1 MNDKKH
7 RILLFALG
15 ISLGVL
21 AGGAFVY
28 FSNKGNDKNTVSE
41 SFIDDIVNRV
51 AGLIRSKD
59 DEKKKVNETK
69 SAKSV
74 KQKSTKVTD
83 DKEQEEGDEINTSDS
98 LSVRNVI
105 VGTSDSILVDSMDIN
120 FNQENIVV
128 KKDVLLTSNN
138 IFMYN
143 LDVPDKGEL
152 HSDSLLELSSG
163 LKDEKKIVNA
173 KYSFNV
179 EYWQS
184 PINYKGYKLGKNKLV
199 LFGFDTGSAA
209 KMYYY
214 KDEVYLKQKEIYYRL
229 EYTNDFKALERVVS
243 NTITSQLQQSKL

>member
-1 MNDKKH
+1 MD
-7 RILLFALG
+7 
-15 ISLGVL
+15 
-21 AGGAFVY
+21 
-28 FSNKGNDKNTVSE
+28 
-41 SFIDDIVNRV
+41 VNY
-51 AGLIRSKD
+51 
-59 DEKKKVNETK
+59 
-69 SAKSV
+69 
-74 KQKSTKVTD
+74 
-83 DKEQEEGDEINTSDS
+83 
-98 LSVRNVI
+98 
-105 VGTSDSILVDSMDIN
+105 
-120 FNQENIVV
+120 NQENIVV
-128 KKDVLLTSNN
+128 KKDILLTSSN

-143 LDVPDKGEL
+143 LDVPDKEEL